1 MRVRDAEIQ
10 KATRNKHVQKNEWAM
25 QRRARAREKHARAAE
40 MAAAA
45 DEVVE
50 EEAPEGESIHNRR
63 YTAEQ
68 EATAVEAMRA
78 GAKLRPLA
86 REMGVSY
93 RIICFWKRKHGIGQ
107 SYTTE
112 EKKRV
117 VDAMLQGAEPKMLAE
132 ETGIS
137 YSTLCR
143 WRIDAGYLSPRAAAM
158 KRKAEERRLR
168 VEAVDREMKAEKPT
182 GRPPKKPKPQADR
195 LTKYCYLMDV
205 VNYNRKQEGLKMIQ
219 YGELQTHFDKYLQW
233 MPEDWEKWVK

>member
-50 EEAPEGESIHNRR
+50 EESPEGESIHNRR

-86 REMGVSY
+86 REMGVS
-93 RIICFWKRKHGIGQ
+93 C
-107 SYTTE
+107 
-112 EKKRV
+112 
-117 VDAMLQGAEPKMLAE
+117 
-132 ETGIS
+132 
-137 YSTLCR
+137 STLCR

-195 LTKYCYLMDV
+195 LTKYCYLMDM
-205 VNYNRKQEGLKMIQ
+205 VNYNRKQEGLKIIQ
-219 YGELQTHFDKYLQW
+219 YGELQTHFDRYLQW
-233 MPEDWEKWVK
+233 MPDDWEKWVK